1 MTALFWDTITDDMRV
16 ILREFFKSQI
26 GDKFYLA
33 GGTALS
39 LQLGHRR
46 SVDLDFFSPTEDIPS
61 VRVDLEDSLS
71 ALKPELSDPSWGN
84 LVFVV
89 KNVRVGFYGYGYALL
104 NPLVQ
109 DESLR
114 LASLED
120 IALMKMDAL
129 LSRANRKDFYD
140 LYFIAQNISLRR
152 LFDLAPKKY
161 PSVRDFEVQA
171 TKRLIYFESAERD
184 REPNLLKPVAWDVVK
199 NYFAEQ
205 AKQIEQSWLK

>member
-109 DESLR
+109 EESLR

-161 PSVRDFEVQA
+161 PSVRDFEVQT